1 MNDKE
6 LMNKVFDKKCADE
19 LSAEELLSRSSKGAQ
34 VKSRAALGAVAA
46 VAAVGVGA
54 GAFVLLSG
62 KGVETGT
69 ADPISPSETT
79 TAVERLAGDNTEQVP
94 DDVVKM
100 PNVDIDVPETTTKL
114 ISPDKLPV
122 ENLDDGSLSMD
133 KSVTMVRINGSR
145 EEYGIG
151 LSDKE
156 NKTVADWIERHKT
169 DTINGG
175 WNESAQFN
183 RFDRTFWQFPFY
195 NAKMHYHTDD
205 GYLYQFVYGD
215 NAPGGFYVT
224 VDNDEQAE
232 SYLYCAW
239 YSQEQFDDTDGV
251 LDILKKKI
259 SDIGEKKYNGIWLDP
274 GFEVSGTD
282 TYPEGTQSVSVE
294 IKNNTNAGYWVDPM
308 WEADR
313 LNEEGVWEE
322 IDLNPDIAWA
332 AEVFKLEAGGTLSAT
347 APIDCFELTFTPG
360 KYRIT
365 QHLIEDRPRADDDDS
380 LYTKRVAFEFT
391 IK

>member
-69 ADPISPSETT
+69 ADPISPSGTT

-156 NKTVADWIERHKT
+156 NKTAADWIKRHETDIIHLPMQPYGETVPVKT
-169 DTINGG
+169 FENSYT
-175 WNESAQFN
+175 
-183 RFDRTFWQFPFY
+183 
-195 NAKMHYHTDD
+195 AKLSLNTDD
-205 GYLYQFVYGD
+205 GLTRIFYYNANREDEGFMYCVLPESSSDYQY
-215 NAPGGFYVT
+215 Y
-224 VDNDEQAE
+224 
-232 SYLYCAW
+232 AW
-239 YSQEQFDDTDGV
+239 YGTERFSDAGAV

-294 IKNNTNAGYWVDPM
+294 IKNNTNAGYWVNPV

-322 IDLNPDIAWA
+322 IDLNPDITWD

-347 APIDCFELTFTPG
+347 APIDCFEFTFTPG

-380 LYTKRVAFEFT
+380 LYTKTVAFEFT

>member
-151 LSDKE
+151 LTDKE
-156 NKTVADWIERHKT
+156 NKTAADWIKRHET
-169 DTINGG
+169 DIIHLPVQPYGEQSPVKAFENSYTAKLSVDTDDGFTRI
-175 WNESAQFN
+175 F
-183 RFDRTFWQFPFY
+183 FY
-195 NAKMHYHTDD
+195 NANREDEGFTYCVLPE
-205 GYLYQFVYGD
+205 GGSEYQY
-215 NAPGGFYVT
+215 Y
-224 VDNDEQAE
+224 
-232 SYLYCAW
+232 AW
-239 YSQEQFDDTDGV
+239 YGTERFDDAA
-251 LDILKKKI
+251 DILKILKSKI
-259 SDIGEKKYNGIWLDP
+259 DEIEKEKYNGIWLDP

-294 IKNNTNAGYWVDPM
+294 IKNNTNADYWVDPM

-322 IDLNPDIAWA
+322 IDLRPDIAWD

-347 APIDCFELTFTPG
+347 APIDCFEFTFTPG